1 MMRQSNTAVDVTRR
15 SPSYE
20 VRLAKYPSRGFEIYI
35 AELKRSQIDPT
46 VCQVY
51 LFQVAVC
58 LCSHPSSMSVTLAA
72 SKVSHASL
80 PLRNLPLLN
89 PATSIYNG
97 AAPYV
102 VGLHQVVVSCH
113 VIDGGRRYKGDLKA
127 DVVFSGLELSDYDIV
142 NLHIPYGPGWDAR
155 RIERLVYNTVR
166 SPHCS
171 KVPLLILSRRF
182 LVPIVSNPLR
192 CLDSYRECDSS
203 V

>member
-1 MMRQSNTAVDVTRR
+1 VLRLYSSPAEVLAGFDVDAPCCAYDGNRVWASLRAIISMMRQSNTAVDVTRR

-20 VRLAKYPSRGFEIYI
+20 VRLAKYSSRGFEIYI

-127 DVVFSGLELSDYDIV
+127 E
-142 NLHIPYGPGWDAR
+142 
-155 RIERLVYNTVR
+155 
-166 SPHCS
+166 
-171 KVPLLILSRRF
+171 KQM
-182 LVPIVSNPLR
+182 
-192 CLDSYRECDSS
+192 
-203 V
+203 